1 MAVSVPPP
9 LFHLTNV
16 IQFRDDA
23 KTMPTMA
30 TSTSTTRTTPT
41 SLKSTK
47 NKRKSME
54 PKKLTS
60 PKNENSYPV
69 KRLKIEL
76 DGSDGE
82 PTHSPGSSASSSDSQ
97 ISDRVT
103 LSPKCQMMAPK
114 KRFKQ
119 EAMKYLEEA
128 SKEKFSASSSSP
140 TIANP
145 FRPWD
150 KEVASPTLKATLP
163 TTTSTMQSP
172 FLYSPLQT
180 FFPPG
185 FFPPIL
191 TPPIPPTSPAVIKTE
206 PKSPE
211 LLIPKSEIKYTS
223 PNRDSAPNFDAETR
237 QVLSRLY
244 PFLLHRD
251 GASSFPPEEPEQDE
265 PLALVKRNR
274 SDDDEDVFSK
284 DESESG
290 KDPFSSS
297 AAVGLLQGGKSKQR
311 NYKNMTRERRIEAN
325 ARERQRVHT
334 ITAAFD
340 RLQGVIPTSDDNSG
354 SKLSKLSVIKIATS
368 YIMVLSRMAGL
379 DYSADQDAPTVED
392 CIKHC
397 AELVKAESKTRKK
410 SSESSD

>member
-30 TSTSTTRTTPT
+30 TSTSTTTTTPT

-128 SKEKFSASSSSP
+128 SKEKFSASSSP

-163 TTTSTMQSP
+163 TTTSTMPTTTSTMPTTTSTPCPCWP
-172 FLYSPLQT
+172 F
-180 FFPPG
+180 
-185 FFPPIL
+185 
-191 TPPIPPTSPAVIKTE
+191 
-206 PKSPE
+206 
-211 LLIPKSEIKYTS
+211 
-223 PNRDSAPNFDAETR
+223 R
-237 QVLSRLY
+237 
-244 PFLLHRD
+244 
-251 GASSFPPEEPEQDE
+251 
-265 PLALVKRNR
+265 
-274 SDDDEDVFSK
+274 
-284 DESESG
+284 
-290 KDPFSSS
+290 
-297 AAVGLLQGGKSKQR
+297 
-311 NYKNMTRERRIEAN
+311 
-325 ARERQRVHT
+325 
-334 ITAAFD
+334 
-340 RLQGVIPTSDDNSG
+340 
-354 SKLSKLSVIKIATS
+354 
-368 YIMVLSRMAGL
+368 
-379 DYSADQDAPTVED
+379 
-392 CIKHC
+392 
-397 AELVKAESKTRKK
+397 
-410 SSESSD
+410 

>member
-30 TSTSTTRTTPT
+30 TSTSTTTTTPT
-41 SLKSTK
+41 SLQSTK

-128 SKEKFSASSSSP
+128 SKEC
-140 TIANP
+140 
-145 FRPWD
+145 
-150 KEVASPTLKATLP
+150 
-163 TTTSTMQSP
+163 STRRFGTKTKGLAKQNRCSNGKGNN
-172 FLYSPLQT
+172 SNKK
-180 FFPPG
+180 
-185 FFPPIL
+185 
-191 TPPIPPTSPAVIKTE
+191 IK
-206 PKSPE
+206 
-211 LLIPKSEIKYTS
+211 
-223 PNRDSAPNFDAETR
+223 
-237 QVLSRLY
+237 
-244 PFLLHRD
+244 
-251 GASSFPPEEPEQDE
+251 
-265 PLALVKRNR
+265 
-274 SDDDEDVFSK
+274 
-284 DESESG
+284 
-290 KDPFSSS
+290 
-297 AAVGLLQGGKSKQR
+297 
-311 NYKNMTRERRIEAN
+311 
-325 ARERQRVHT
+325 
-334 ITAAFD
+334 
-340 RLQGVIPTSDDNSG
+340 
-354 SKLSKLSVIKIATS
+354 
-368 YIMVLSRMAGL
+368 
-379 DYSADQDAPTVED
+379 
-392 CIKHC
+392 C
-397 AELVKAESKTRKK
+397 
-410 SSESSD
+410 

>member
-30 TSTSTTRTTPT
+30 TSTTTTTTPT
-41 SLKSTK
+41 SFKSTK

-128 SKEKFSASSSSP
+128 SKEKFSASSSP

-297 AAVGLLQGGKSKQR
+297 AAVGRQVEAEELQKHD
-311 NYKNMTRERRIEAN
+311 ERTEDRS
-325 ARERQRVHT
+325 ERQGASTRAHDNGRV
-334 ITAAFD
+334 
-340 RLQGVIPTSDDNSG
+340 RPSSG
-354 SKLSKLSVIKIATS
+354 SDTDVRRQLGVQTVQVVGHQDRDELHHGPVPNGRT
-368 YIMVLSRMAGL
+368 GL
-379 DYSADQDAPTVED
+379 F
-392 CIKHC
+392 C
-397 AELVKAESKTRKK
+397 
-410 SSESSD
+410 